1 MEIASIMDDSVF
13 LFKKKTA
20 YELRISDWSSDV
32 CSSDLAAKVEIG
44 FAVRKLARL
53 NRVRVVDEEQEDV
66 AIGRI
71 ERRRVAA
78 DVDIGIIVHVRPVE
92 HAWNL
97 PPGLPD
103 AISGDLHHRSDE
115 FVIEDPAIVGTGGS
129 AQFGPSIVGLVE
141 FDL

>member
-1 MEIASIMDDSVF
+1 MLYLLFFNLYCVF
-13 LFKKKTA
+13 FFFLIIRRPPRSTRTDTLFPYTTLFRSFGA
-20 YELRISDWSSDV
+20 
-32 CSSDLAAKVEIG
+32 DLGVPAVEAAKVEIG

-92 HAWNL
+92 HAWNQIGRASL
-97 PPGLPD
+97 
-103 AISGDLHHRSDE
+103 RE
-115 FVIEDPAIVGTGGS
+115 RVCQYV
-129 AQFGPSIVGLVE
+129 
-141 FDL
+141 